1 MQVEER
7 GLFTAPSPFA
17 VCLPLCS
24 RHAPHLSLFPVS
36 VKYSDERDS
45 RIMSSKGKIAR
56 AAGLMS
62 IATLISRILGY
73 VKDMILASYFGA
85 SAKSDVFFVAFRI
98 PNLLR
103 ELFAEGSMSAAFVPV
118 LTETQVKEGPA
129 AANRLVRVVFIFL
142 LAVVGL
148 LCILGI
154 IFAPAIVTV
163 IAPGF
168 VGDQVKFDDAV
179 LLTRIMFPFLLF
191 ISLAS
196 LVMGALNTRGVFFV
210 PALAPA
216 LLNVVTI
223 IAVVF
228 FASSFTNPIISVA
241 IGIVSGGLVQMLFQ
255 VPDFWKQGYAFF
267 RKNRDE
273 RGGKLGV
280 REIWNHPG
288 LRRIGILIAPV
299 TMGMAV
305 HQINTFVGTI
315 LASFLATGSITYL
328 YFSMRLIQFPVGI
341 FGVAMSMA
349 ILPALAEHAAKK
361 EFATLK
367 DDFSFAL
374 RLLFFITVPA
384 MVGLIALRLP
394 IVSALFG
401 HGEYSPEAIL
411 CTADALM
418 YYSLGIW
425 AIVGSRVLTS
435 TFYSM
440 QDTKTPLR
448 ITVFSVA
455 ANIIFSLLLMG
466 PMLHN
471 GLALANSIA
480 AAIGFFLLFHFLRRK
495 LYGVGTGRI
504 VKSFAKTGMASALM
518 GICGWIMADSPLW
531 TTGGPVAQK
540 AGMLTALVAVS
551 AAIYFAAVWL
561 LGSEEMAYIV
571 RKIRERI
578 VKQ

>member
-1 MQVEER
+1 
-7 GLFTAPSPFA
+7 
-17 VCLPLCS
+17 
-24 RHAPHLSLFPVS
+24 
-36 VKYSDERDS
+36 
-45 RIMSSKGKIAR
+45 MSSRGKIAR

-62 IATLISRILGY
+62 VATFISRILGY

-85 SAKSDVFFVAFRI
+85 SSKSDVFFVAFRI

-118 LTETQVKEGPA
+118 LTETQVKEGRE

-142 LAVVGL
+142 FVVVGL
-148 LCILGI
+148 LCTLGI
-154 IFAPAIVTV
+154 IFAPAIVTAM
-163 IAPGF
+163 APGF
-168 VGDQVKFDDAV
+168 VDDPVKFDDAV

-196 LVMGALNTRGVFFV
+196 LVMGALNTRGVFFI

-223 IAVVF
+223 ISVVVF
-228 FASSFTNPIISVA
+228 ASRFINPIVSVA
-241 IGIVSGGLVQMLFQ
+241 IGVAAGGLVQFLFQ
-255 VPDFWKQGYAFF
+255 IPDFWKQGYTFF
-267 RKNRDE
+267 RNNRE
-273 RGGKLGV
+273 EAGGKLGF
-280 REIWNHPG
+280 REVWNHPG
-288 LRRIGILIAPV
+288 LRNIGRLIAPV

-328 YFSMRLIQFPVGI
+328 YYSMRLVQFPVGI

-361 EFATLK
+361 EFGTLK

-401 HGEYSPEAIL
+401 HGEYTVEAII

-425 AIVGSRVLTS
+425 AIVGARVLSS

-448 ITVFSVA
+448 ITVFSVVI
-455 ANIIFSLLLMG
+455 NIIFCLLLMG

-480 AAIGFFLLFHFLRRK
+480 AAFSFFLLFFFLRKK
-495 LYGVGTGRI
+495 LDGVGTGRI
-504 VKSFAKTGMASALM
+504 ISSFAKTGAASALM
-518 GICGWIMADSPLW
+518 GVCGWLMADSPVW
-531 TTGGPVAQK
+531 TTGGNIAWK
-540 AGMLTALVAVS
+540 AGMLSALIMGS
-551 AAIYFAAVWL
+551 SIIYFAAAWL
-561 LGSEEMAYIV
+561 LGSEEMHYLT
-571 RKIRERI
+571 RKLREK
-578 VKQ
+578 VSKP